1 MFSLNKNLIIYY
13 IKIKINSIVKS
24 KIKLKKLSKNV
35 TELDTPEKFNEFWQ
49 NDPELI
55 KFRNKEHLDEKC
67 KNCKLL
73 QECGGGCV
81 LARTTGDPYKKDN
94 PTKGHD
100 YLAKR
105 NN

>member
-1 MFSLNKNLIIYY
+1 MCY
-13 IKIKINSIVKS
+13 VR
-24 KIKLKKLSKNV
+24 KKLSKNV
-35 TELDTPEKFNEFWQ
+35 IQLDTPEKFNEFWQ

-73 QECGGGCV
+73 KECGGGCV
-81 LARTTGDPYKKDN
+81 LARTTGDPYKMNN
-94 PTKGHD
+94 PSKGHD
-100 YLAKR
+100 YLSKR